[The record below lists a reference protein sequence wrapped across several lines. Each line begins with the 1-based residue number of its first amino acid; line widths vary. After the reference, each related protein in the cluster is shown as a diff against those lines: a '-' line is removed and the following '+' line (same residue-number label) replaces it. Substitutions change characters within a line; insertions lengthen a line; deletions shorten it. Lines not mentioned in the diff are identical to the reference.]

1 MCAKKQNAKYLSSD
15 NNSHIYDNTSV
26 CKLGMGWPSVTAVGT
41 WSVGCAML
49 AAAAS
54 GGGVA
59 SANSI
64 MDQVGVTQL
73 QLNTPALN
81 GSGVVVAQVEASVS
95 STTQNAFEPNP
106 SNVGLPASDATFY
119 DARGIASGSYNS
131 AYGSWHANNV
141 SALFFGS
148 GGGGVAPGISHVYV
162 YAEPAY
168 YTQVYDY
175 YLYLNDGTYG
185 QQFATSSLPVGSVN
199 GQETVNSPAVVNQS
213 FAYLGVGS
221 STSQGLDQY
230 WDEYASRFNTLFVTA
245 IGDGQTTATTPASY
259 INPPADMYN
268 GIAVGAY
275 TGTETNGVF
284 SPSTG
289 SEATWVGPTWDGRS
303 KPDITAP
310 GAYTSYTAPIVS
322 GVATLMEQAGRGTNL
337 SGPVGLSASDSSIA
351 SGSATAY
358 TTAATDI
365 RTVKALLLNGAV
377 KPTGWTNSYT
387 VNSGTYSYNA
397 VNANAITP
405 LDPRYGAGVVN
416 AYNSYENLAG
426 GEHNFTS
433 TTAQSIAALPSVTS
447 APTANFSGSF
457 SQAAST
463 TNPATITGWNL
474 ATIAAST
481 TSNAVENYDFNLT
494 GTSLNSWDLTA
505 TLTWNKDYPGA
516 PGPSGINHLMLFL
529 LNSSGQRVASSTSML
544 DNVQQ
549 ININPALGINS
560 LAPGQYDLA
569 VEMLGGVNAISTSD
583 TYALAW
589 NFVDPTS
596 VPEPTAL
603 AIFALGLSLLAV
615 PKKRASGVS
624 IGQ

>member
-1 MCAKKQNAKYLSSD
+1 MCAKKQISEFSTSD
-15 NNSHIYDNTSV
+15 NSNHVHENNIIFNLSGQPPLILRGSAAGL
-26 CKLGMGWPSVTAVGT
+26 CCAIFLAASFAVGT
-41 WSVGCAML
+41 GT
-49 AAAAS
+49 
-54 GGGVA
+54 A
-59 SANSI
+59 SADSI
-64 MDQVGVTQL
+64 LQQVGVTQL
-73 QLNTPALN
+73 QQLNPLL
-81 GSGVVVAQVEASVS
+81 SGAGMSVQQVEASVS
-95 STTQNAFEPNP
+95 TTSEVYEPSPVKLGMSSSAFTFVGYPN
-106 SNVGLPASDATFY
+106 SGAGYSSASY
-119 DARGIASGSYNS
+119 
-131 AYGSWHANNV
+131 SWHAENV
-141 SALFFGS
+141 ANIFYGS
-148 GGGGVAPGISHVYV
+148 TGVAPSVSHVFVTAADGFAGYYV
-162 YAEPAY
+162 FPQDAPPATAE
-168 YTQVYDY
+168 
-175 YLYLNDGTYG
+175 
-185 QQFATSSLPVGSVN
+185 
-199 GQETVNSPAVVNQS
+199 VVNQS
-213 FAYLGVGS
+213 FAYLNES
-221 STSQGLDQY
+221 LSTVQY
-230 WDEYASRFNTLFVTA
+230 IDNAWDNYAAEYNLLFVTA
-245 IGDGQTTATTPASY
+245 IGDGQTTATTPTSY

-275 TGTETNGVF
+275 TGTETNGVY

-289 SEATWVGPTWDGRS
+289 SQASWVGPTYDGRS
-303 KPDITAP
+303 KPDLVAP
-310 GAYTSYTAPIVS
+310 GQWTSYTAPIVS
-322 GVATLMEQAGRGTNL
+322 GVATLMVQAASGTDL
-337 SGPVGLSASDSSIA
+337 SAPVGLSASDSSIA

-433 TTAQSIAALPSVTS
+433 TTAQSIAALPSATS

-457 SQAAST
+457 SQAASA

-505 TLTWNKDYPGA
+505 TLTWNKNYNA
-516 PGPSGINHLMLFL
+516 SGINHLMLFL

-549 ININPALGINS
+549 MNINPALGINS

-589 NFVDPTS
+589 NFVDPTT